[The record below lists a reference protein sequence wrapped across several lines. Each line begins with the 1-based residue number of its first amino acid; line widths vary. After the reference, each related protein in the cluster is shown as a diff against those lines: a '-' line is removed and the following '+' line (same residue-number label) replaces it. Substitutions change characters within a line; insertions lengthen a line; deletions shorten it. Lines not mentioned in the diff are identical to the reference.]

1 MVLHLLSD
9 SFIRQ
14 ISAHELGAILRT
26 PKSWHL
32 AKFSSRSPP
41 QRPIHFFFYKLH
53 TDKLFVHTINHKS
66 STSKAKKMFKFCF
79 SVFLLSPP
87 WALLHPVSEP
97 TFLESRP
104 PRVCLEFPQNQNP
117 GPRPVHP
124 FPTAQVPKCGRS
136 RESPGGLDE
145 HTDVWAA
152 TPELLI
158 LELSGPQK
166 GPVHLPSSMFPKDA
180 DAIGAK
186 ALAWFLAGRTPAPPA
201 HTLRGCLLKVV
212 CSATS

>member
-1 MVLHLLSD
+1 MPS
-9 SFIRQ
+9 
-14 ISAHELGAILRT
+14 SAHLSPGILQ
-26 PKSWHL
+26 
-32 AKFSSRSPP
+32 SSPAGVPR
-41 QRPIHFFFYKLH
+41 RDLFIFFFYKLH

-158 LELSGPQK
+158 LELSR
-166 GPVHLPSSMFPKDA
+166 PK
-180 DAIGAK
+180 
-186 ALAWFLAGRTPAPPA
+186 
-201 HTLRGCLLKVV
+201 RGLCICLLA
-212 CSATS
+212 CSQKMLMPLVPRH